1 MIAIKYLKFFF
12 WVDALSAIPF
22 DYFVDRGFLRY
33 IGLIKVF
40 RLFRMKTV
48 INNLGFGAGTRAQI
62 RIVQLIIILLMA
74 IHLSTCYLFAI
85 VSSNY
90 YDSEDTSFFWFN
102 YWMPPVDLNDLS
114 TPYYEDSQSNQYL
127 KSFYYA
133 FLSITG
139 NDIAP

>member
-1 MIAIKYLKFFF
+1 MKYLKFFF

-22 DYFVDRGFLRY
+22 DYFISSGFWRY

-40 RLFRMKTV
+40 RLFRMKHV

-74 IHLSTCYLFAI
+74 IHLSTCYLYAV

-90 YDSEDTSFFWFN
+90 QDEDTSFFWFN

-114 TPYYEDSQSNQYL
+114 TPYYEDS
-127 KSFYYA
+127 
-133 FLSITG
+133 
-139 NDIAP
+139 